1 MLNFIISLIDW
12 FFISIDIHRNIFPL
26 WYIATGLVLITSI
39 ILAIILRLK
48 RFGFWV
54 LISAAMVS
62 AIWELFLFFFGMRD
76 YNNPLAQQIGW
87 LPELIY
93 HSFSET
99 AATFLLGLLIIYKLG
114 IIDLEKYKDNNWKN
128 RMQKDIE
135 NKSNKAE
142 DN

>member
-1 MLNFIISLIDW
+1 MLNFITSLIDW
-12 FFISIDIHRNIFPL
+12 FFFNIDIHRNIFPL

-87 LPELIY
+87 IPELIY

-114 IIDLEKYKDNNWKN
+114 IIDLEKYKDKNWKK
-128 RMQKDIE
+128 RIQKNIE
-135 NKSNKAE
+135 NENNREE
-142 DN
+142 DK